1 MDEREQMNQV
11 ETREPAPERAYR
23 REQTAG
29 SDSIAQAKR
38 VLDLIEQK
46 LSEGRRIPLSKGM
59 AVVSVDEIGN
69 LISQLRI
76 ALPKTVLQAQDI
88 MQRSQQIMEDA
99 RRAAEE
105 TANQAETVYK
115 KAVADANAFKESVQK
130 EADDYDRATRQN
142 AQSAAD
148 AMLADAKMRAD
159 QVLLAAQQNAQSMVE
174 ESEITRRAQAYAM
187 ETRERAEKDADSIY
201 SQACVQ
207 TDKMLSGAA
216 AALSRSA
223 SELAALRD
231 SLLGQGQQNAR

>member
-1 MDEREQMNQV
+1 MDEREQINQG
-11 ETREPAPERAYR
+11 EAREPAPERTYR

-38 VLDLIEQK
+38 VIDLIEQK

-231 SLLGQGQQNAR
+231 SLLGQGQQNVR

>member
-1 MDEREQMNQV
+1 MDEREQINQG
-11 ETREPAPERAYR
+11 EAREPAPERTYR

-38 VLDLIEQK
+38 VIDLIEQK

-76 ALPKTVLQAQDI
+76 ALPKTVLQAQEI

-105 TANQAETVYK
+105 TANQAEAGYK

-159 QVLLAAQQNAQSMVE
+159 QVLLAAQQNAQSMIE
-174 ESEITRRAQAYAM
+174 ENEITRRAQAYAM

-223 SELAALRD
+223 GELAALRD

>member
-1 MDEREQMNQV
+1 MDEREQMNQG

-46 LSEGRRIPLSKGM
+46 LSEGLRIPLSKGM

>member
-1 MDEREQMNQV
+1 MDEREQINQG

-159 QVLLAAQQNAQSMVE
+159 QVLPAAQQNAQSMVE

>member
-1 MDEREQMNQV
+1 MDEREQINQG

-187 ETRERAEKDADSIY
+187 ETRERAEKDADIIY

-223 SELAALRD
+223 GELAALRD

>member
-1 MDEREQMNQV
+1 MDEREQINQG

>member
-1 MDEREQMNQV
+1 MDEREQMNQG

>member
-1 MDEREQMNQV
+1 MDEREQINQG
-11 ETREPAPERAYR
+11 EAREPAPERTYR

>member
-1 MDEREQMNQV
+1 MDEREQINQG
-11 ETREPAPERAYR
+11 ETREPAPERTYR

>member
-1 MDEREQMNQV
+1 MDEREQMNQG
-11 ETREPAPERAYR
+11 ETRKPAPERAYR

>member
-1 MDEREQMNQV
+1 MDEREQMNQE
-11 ETREPAPERAYR
+11 ETRAPERTYR

>member
-1 MDEREQMNQV
+1 MDEREQMNQG

-231 SLLGQGQQNAR
+231 SLLGQGQQNVR

>member
-1 MDEREQMNQV
+1 MDEREQMNQG

-223 SELAALRD
+223 TELAALRD
-231 SLLGQGQQNAR
+231 GLLGQGHPDAR

>member
-1 MDEREQMNQV
+1 MDEREQINQG
-11 ETREPAPERAYR
+11 EAREPAPERTYR

-38 VLDLIEQK
+38 VIDLIEQK

-223 SELAALRD
+223 NDLAALRD
-231 SLLGQGQQNAR
+231 NLLGQHNNA

>member
-1 MDEREQMNQV
+1 MDEREQINQG
-11 ETREPAPERAYR
+11 EAREPAPERTYR

-38 VLDLIEQK
+38 VIDLIEQK

>member
-1 MDEREQMNQV
+1 MDEREQMNQG

-29 SDSIAQAKR
+29 GDSIAQAKR

-59 AVVSVDEIGN
+59 AVVNVDEIGN

-76 ALPKTVLQAQDI
+76 ALPKTVLQAQEI

-105 TANQAETVYK
+105 TANQAEAGYK

-159 QVLLAAQQNAQSMVE
+159 QVLLAAQQNAQSMIE
-174 ESEITRRAQAYAM
+174 ENEITRRAQAYAM

-223 SELAALRD
+223 GELAALRD

>member
-1 MDEREQMNQV
+1 MDEREQINQG
-11 ETREPAPERAYR
+11 EAREPAPERTYR

-38 VLDLIEQK
+38 VIDLIEQK

-223 SELAALRD
+223 NDLAALRD
-231 SLLGQGQQNAR
+231 SLLGQHNNA

>member
-1 MDEREQMNQV
+1 MDEREQMNQG
-11 ETREPAPERAYR
+11 ETREPAPERTYR

>member
-1 MDEREQMNQV
+1 MDEREQMNQG

-223 SELAALRD
+223 TELAALRD
-231 SLLGQGQQNAR
+231 SLLGQGHPDAR